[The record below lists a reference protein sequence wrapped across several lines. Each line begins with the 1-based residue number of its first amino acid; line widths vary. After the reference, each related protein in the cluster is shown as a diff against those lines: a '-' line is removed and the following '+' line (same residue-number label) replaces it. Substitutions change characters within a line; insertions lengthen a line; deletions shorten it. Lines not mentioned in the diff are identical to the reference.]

1 MKSKLKSQTRP
12 LRASGDN
19 GNELLSAGVNINIP
33 PKTWLYM
40 SLALGIPAIAI
51 VLLLIVK
58 EVIKK

>member
-19 GNELLSAGVNINIP
+19 SNEILSAGVNINIP

-40 SLALGIPAIAI
+40 GFALGIPAVAV

-58 EVIKK
+58 EAINK